1 MLANSKLKSKL
12 EKALQIKLCLANVN
26 KYVEKP
32 FSYLKPKQV
41 DSTYLGID
49 NDLLCVLPTGYGKTA
64 LFNTIP
70 MYSKIVRECK
80 TTIIVVVISPLN
92 AIIADQKKMFG
103 DRAIVMAGKI
113 EYIA

>member
-80 TTIIVVVISPLN
+80 TTSG
-92 AIIADQKKMFG
+92 G
-103 DRAIVMAGKI
+103 DLFNTLGGLYSNREALVSYHMANGD
-113 EYIA
+113 ARR